1 MVPSEQKTICM
12 IAPGTVAAASTT
24 EAGVDTLG
32 YDYCTIDVINGN
44 TATNATAV
52 TFIQVSE
59 SDTVLPT
66 AYTDGAAI
74 VALTGAAATSATA
87 GFVLPTPSTCTV
99 VPVGSNFRFNIDLRG
114 RKRYLGLLV
123 TPAQTWSLS
132 AVALLSRAHVDPAM
146 PVVAVA
152 TNSTEAYQCR
162 LNVSA

>member
-1 MVPSEQKTICM
+1 MVPETKCKLM
-12 IAPGTVAAASTT
+12 IPPGTVAAASTT
-24 EAGVDTLG
+24 QGGVDTLG
-32 YDYCTIDVINGN
+32 FDYCTIDVINGN
-44 TATNATAV
+44 IATSATAV

-74 VALTGAAATSATA
+74 VALTGAAATSVTA

-114 RKRYLGLLV
+114 RMRYLGLLV

-132 AVALLSRAHVDPAM
+132 AVAMLSRAHVDPAM